1 MLVVNQ
7 INIYIYQKH
16 NMALRDK
23 LVNVRQAFFDKIQQV
38 TIEFATKFGYPENK
52 GMPLVPL
59 NVGSDGEPYLGF
71 RVYDND
77 LLSVR
82 NVPFPPP
89 PTAENIMQVFFG
101 ATPSVD
107 PLKRIFYES
116 KTDGFYNFYIENY
129 KNLFFLPNWFSE
141 FLQINLNFCLDMT
154 VLEVFR
160 EVLFLSIVGF
170 GEIVSLRIL
179 LGWIISINPYTLPWS
194 YFIALVDWTEES
206 LIGLVPSI
214 LGVNLSG
221 PILLTILGKG
231 ADSLNNLIFTMPY
244 LPSEGDPA
252 KVLIKGEI
260 RDVLVFRYLPV
271 LWYKHPI
278 PNEIRLYWY
287 TERPD
292 ILKYMLK
299 AYKNVDIQFLP
310 DEILENIRLAPEKY
324 TDPMFADYIY
334 KLKDEVISTS
344 NDLSS
349 PVLVS
354 HTTIDNFSD
363 SAAHYIFNNFHESI
377 IEILTKII

>member
-1 MLVVNQ
+1 MV
-7 INIYIYQKH
+7 
-16 NMALRDK
+16 LRDK
-23 LVNVRQAFFDKIQQV
+23 LIAVRQGLFDKVQEL
-38 TIEFATKFGYPENK
+38 TIKFATKFGYPENK
-52 GMPLVPL
+52 GMPLVPE
-59 NVGSDGEPYLGF
+59 NVDSNGEPYLGF

-89 PTAENIMQVFFG
+89 PTAENLFQVMFG
-101 ATPSVD
+101 AIPAVQ
-107 PLKRIFYES
+107 PLDRHFYLN
-116 KTDGFYNFYIENY
+116 KTDGFYSFYIENY

-141 FLQINLNFCLDMT
+141 FLQVRLNFCIDITL
-154 VLEVFR
+154 LEVFR

-179 LGWIISINPYTLPWS
+179 LSWIISINPYTLPWN

-231 ADSLNNLIFTMPY
+231 ADSLNNLVFTMPY
-244 LPSEGDPA
+244 IPSEGEPTKA
-252 KVLIKGEI
+252 FINGEM
-260 RDVLVFRYLPV
+260 RDVLAFKYLPV
-271 LWYKHPI
+271 LWYEYPI
-278 PNEIRLYWY
+278 PNEIRLYWF

-310 DEILENIRLAPEKY
+310 DE
-324 TDPMFADYIY
+324 
-334 KLKDEVISTS
+334 VISDPNFKKYIFSLGDNVISNEITS
-344 NDLSS
+344 PL
-349 PVLVS
+349 LVS
-354 HTTIDNFSD
+354 DTSINSFSD
-363 SAAHYIFNNFHESI
+363 FATYFNSLSET
-377 IEILTKII
+377 ILGLLDKIV